1 MNKQKIIK
9 QLDMIGRKVD
19 SITEGFTK
27 DQIEENID
35 FFIEQDIIKQQ
46 EEEQDDDDKELLST
60 CCGASPL
67 GNIPEFDGEHFGLCG
82 NPRCYEHTD
91 FKPLED

>member
-1 MNKQKIIK
+1 MSRERIIK

-19 SITEGFTK
+19 IITEGYTK

-35 FFIEQDIIKQQ
+35 FFIENQK
-46 EEEQDDDDKELLST
+46 EQDDDDKELLST
-60 CCGASPL
+60 CCGAYPL
-67 GNIPEFDGEHFGLCG
+67 GNIHEFDGEHFGLCG
-82 NPRCYEHTD
+82 DPKCKEHTD